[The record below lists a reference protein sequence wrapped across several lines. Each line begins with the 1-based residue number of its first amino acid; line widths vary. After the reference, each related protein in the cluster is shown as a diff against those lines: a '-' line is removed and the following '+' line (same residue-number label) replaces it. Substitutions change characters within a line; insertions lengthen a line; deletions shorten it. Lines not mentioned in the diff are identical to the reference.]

1 MFVQTCEIHPSG
13 PWASFPTLPS
23 CPNLLPHTSERQW
36 VFPIKSIYIAIASFQ
51 IIMPV
56 LLELLWWCN
65 SGLLLSGLVH
75 IYIRTFCSQMSAYSG
90 TGEFKTAL
98 PNLLEHLDSREISVI
113 KQWLPDCFKGVR
125 SWPKTLPIYSSVKM
139 DDLLPDIPKQI
150 LFSGQVDLV
159 GTPVLLGV
167 GGEVKT
173 EKVTCLLVDNSGE
186 LKAFLLVI
194 YF

>member
-1 MFVQTCEIHPSG
+1 M
-13 PWASFPTLPS
+13 
-23 CPNLLPHTSERQW
+23 
-36 VFPIKSIYIAIASFQ
+36 
-51 IIMPV
+51 
-56 LLELLWWCN
+56 
-65 SGLLLSGLVH
+65 
-75 IYIRTFCSQMSAYSG
+75 
-90 TGEFKTAL
+90 KT
-98 PNLLEHLDSREISVI
+98 
-113 KQWLPDCFKGVR
+113 
-125 SWPKTLPIYSSVKM
+125 